1 MALIKNVKVSSYLEN
16 LGKSLGYIGYDVLKS
31 YAPTMVSLGETTKEG
46 ISSGYQAIK
55 DFTSSSSDSDFS
67 FKGITGKAGEFI
79 KNTWNNTIDDL
90 KTGKIYNKERSDALG
105 SEIASGFLGDMD
117 FSFDFDDDWGDTD
130 DMSETDSTKAQVSA
144 QVQSSREIISAVDA
158 MGRGLSASMTE
169 ATTASAS
176 YIADS
181 ARENSKALFNL
192 NKQGFGAIT
201 KALMSVNETIYGFSK
216 IGEPLTAH
224 MQNSLLFFTKT
235 QESLSDI
242 QQTLKEI
249 AKNTTPAAVA
259 GQAGYKKKKS
269 IADMISDDTGIDFG
283 AIKESITESINEYKD
298 LLGMFTG
305 LFSNTAKNGDKNLSP
320 LALAA
325 TAGAR
330 YIIPNQIKGSLK
342 SLDDSIK
349 YGLGAGLTK
358 LRGKQT
364 GNFLVDMLLDMI
376 PGRETKKDIHMGN
389 YEKGPLQWDGIAR
402 KALIDVIP
410 TTLLQI
416 YSAITNTEPM
426 RFDYNSGKFVKTSA
440 LAAEFNKKKRE
451 YIEAS
456 GGDFYKKAQRYAQYV
471 ARGESEEEKKRIA
484 EEVYKYFEKAFETG
498 EHNVFASDNGID
510 PEVYAKIIKRVASDN
525 QGRSRRS
532 RKFNNKWVVESNE
545 QAARFADYLRSQE
558 ASGYAALQMT
568 HNELTGEGK
577 SKGTKNTIIGLDE
590 YGHNYYWYLQGI
602 WQYTGYI
609 AHNLGAPRP
618 TGSAGLP
625 DLNGTMPTIPSAVE
639 EIKKVAEETRND
651 FGYSGTE
658 EDEYNDKKKEKRN
671 KIKEWL
677 DEKLSKPA
685 KRKINKFFGRSED
698 MEDDQFF
705 VVGLM
710 DKISTSIDTL
720 LFGTADNPEGGL
732 FSNLFD
738 KSKSLFDEAKD
749 WLKENIF
756 GKVKEKWGNLKKKM
770 GESNWWQETKGVLGN
785 VKDSMIG
792 TTKKIFIGED
802 NGEAA
807 HGRKVTKTGIV
818 TVSEGELII
827 PSEFN
832 PFYHGI
838 TDKAAQIRKERQ
850 ISRGRFPMFTNGTQG
865 VTMDGD
871 NGFTMRDPTV
881 GEKIK
886 SKTQDVKSKFE
897 SRVKDNSVLGL
908 LYRGAKWAFSGVKEA
923 LDDMADKD
931 KIKEDAKNISEG
943 VKNKFDKILTDI
955 GGAKGQ
961 IGAGAI
967 LGAGAS
973 ILTGGIINP
982 LVGAALGA
990 GVGLLTR
997 SKNFQDLIFGPEEEK
1012 TDKDGKKYT
1021 ERKRQKLY
1029 DFFQNQFPDVAKG
1042 AGLGMLGGTLLG
1054 SPVAGAFIGAG
1065 LGFVTKSKEFKD
1077 WLFGEEDEKTKTR
1090 KGGVISSEAQQK
1102 LKKALPAMAVGA
1114 VAGGALGPLGLIPNM
1129 LLGSTIGF
1137 SASVGKLNETLF
1149 GKKDEK
1155 TGKVNR
1161 EGSVLWM
1168 IKEKLFGNIDTL
1180 FHNISNRLTTA
1191 FKGFARDLKL
1201 KITGAVDWIKE
1212 KIANRKGKLGK
1223 LLGGIYDI
1231 GDKVLN
1237 STIKLPFRIAG
1248 GIAGKIS
1255 DKVQKGN
1262 LKKGYGVYNRYLK
1275 RNMNARERLANRKN
1289 LGIKVS
1295 KANKIFDNFDKF
1307 LESIKSYEEL
1317 TKYKEWF
1324 RILKTT
1330 PEDSADYKATLAL
1343 LEADPKWKEF
1353 AKNNIGSAKQLTS
1366 FFKGKLSARIE
1377 GLIKDEE
1384 GSGRL
1389 SAEKDKENR
1398 EKSVAKTVTETIPE
1412 KMDNLPEKIAAAI
1425 KGESDSNK
1433 KSKRKKSK
1441 KKNKSSNNNN
1451 TFDKND
1457 INEDIESEE
1466 DDTIEDDEP
1475 ESGGTVSRFL
1485 NRLMGKD
1492 ASVKAKKKIHID
1504 MFGNVHEYTRDED
1517 GKWTEV
1523 KNDSDTKESRGVINK
1538 FIGSITSIPNVFGT
1552 VMDKLFGKGDEEKGK
1567 KPGILRRLFNFLGD
1581 LASKAVTFLTGVL
1594 APLGLF
1600 AAGGTIL
1607 YKALFGDG
1615 FWNNL
1620 TNSIGSLLGLGDSP
1634 NHVNKT
1640 ITTTDGTVVT
1650 PVTDANG
1657 KVSYV
1662 DANGNV
1668 VSANSIISKT
1678 TGGSTFTDNVKNGFI
1693 KRTVKGHGLFA
1704 LPQYTA
1710 KWAAKH
1716 PEAASKIV
1724 KGAGKIDNA
1733 LEVIG
1738 TCLKW
1743 FFDNIIKHIPGIG
1756 KLAEKAGGFISNIKA
1771 WCKEYFRQH
1780 PETIAKVNEAGKSF
1794 LKALNIITL
1803 AYDFT
1808 TGMQNARNIL
1818 GITDKPTLGQQLA
1831 CGLLKTVKNCIPIVG
1846 IFIPEDWIIDQ
1857 CVKLGFF
1864 KDLKE
1869 QRESGELEVQQYNK
1883 QHGTN
1888 YTLKEYNDIV
1898 QHDVSGKW
1906 FTNALDSAKASKK
1919 AGGSYIAGFA
1929 RGVWGTWE
1937 EASKAEFNN
1946 VNKAKFIKFKAICD
1960 NLSYA
1965 EKEKYIYVYDFTS
1978 AQVQELIDEGKITAE
1993 EAATLVNKGYY
2004 RKEDLKFNT
2013 NRSEREQ
2020 FIDTLSG
2027 INKFKV
2033 SFAPIKKINETISQG
2048 PEACREL
2055 AELLKDKNSTK
2066 YAYFKSLH
2074 CSDEDIKKYIKMLE
2088 IAADKSSTTNTATTT
2103 NTSESGGASGLAIS
2117 GRFSAP
2123 GAFQSQYDPKYS
2135 NIKFAN
2141 STISEAGCGP
2151 AVAAMAS
2158 TLKGGNLNM
2167 ANAIEKAKP
2176 YTNNDGTSVKYFE
2189 DVLKARRLDKQE
2201 YVESALTN
2209 GRPVILLGRDPSNT
2223 DKNKSPFGPNSHY
2236 VLALGMNNGKV
2247 LVNDPEA
2254 HGPALY
2260 DKSILRKSNY
2270 SMGYGG
2276 RSLLRGRGMAKND
2289 VADQLWA
2296 ALKKHGFSDAAAAGF
2311 LGNVQQES
2319 SMNSS
2324 ADSGP
2329 AYGLFQF
2336 EKATGNADKYF
2347 EYAAST
2353 GRDRS
2358 DPAAQLDYVLD
2369 HIAEEM
2375 STYSGM
2381 PTDYYS
2387 SGAPVFWPDHITIDD
2402 FKKLTDPEL
2411 AAEIME
2417 RTYERASLPMME
2429 QRKQYAKEYYDI
2441 YKGTN
2446 GTSEGGTWAQMG
2458 NQVQTTAKNISMMAN
2473 LKNLFGSLSNI
2484 YDFKNGFHI
2493 NDIGGDFSSA
2503 LSTGSDIA
2511 VNTTGAQAAIN
2522 AAMNEV
2528 GYEEQ
2533 GNNIT
2538 KFGKWAG
2545 VDGNAWCAAF
2555 ATWAIAQAFGDSKDK
2570 ALAAMYNPSSLT
2582 WCPDISNNFKD
2593 NNRFSKEPHV
2603 GDLVFYGNWGD
2614 ADHVGLVT
2622 SVDPNNKTYTSVE
2635 GNWGDAVKI
2644 RENIPWTGPDGGLP
2658 VEGFGSPNY
2667 DGASA
2672 AISSSNK
2679 DISKYV
2685 STSNESALGSG
2696 LRGGSSGLLRKLAP
2710 SKYVYGKLKGQKLLS
2725 GKASGIKST
2734 NRFRGAGTENVT
2746 ATLTKIKDNL
2756 TKVKNNRSSNSS
2768 NSSGI
2773 DPSLVTELL
2782 ASITKLLDSI
2792 ATNTAPT
2799 EKIYAALSEY
2809 IDYVKGNNKTTG
2821 TKTAE
2826 KVQIPTNSEEVDG
2839 NLANLVATLSAIAA
2853 G

>member
-1 MALIKNVKVSSYLEN
+1 MKIPYPHSLFLRKNIYIITEKVLYFYRKEDYLMALIKNVKVSSYLKN
-16 LGKSLGYIGYDVLKS
+16 LTKSLGYISYDTFKS
-31 YAPTMVSLGETTKEG
+31 YAPTMASLGESAKEG

-55 DFTSSSSDSDFS
+55 DFTSSDSSSDFS
-67 FKGITGKAGEFI
+67 FKGITGKAGDFI

-90 KTGKIYNKERSDALG
+90 KTGKIYNKERSDAFG
-105 SEIASGFLGDMD
+105 MEIASGFMGDMD
-117 FSFDFDDDWGDTD
+117 FSFDFDDDWGDSD
-130 DMSETDSTKAQVSA
+130 EDMSETDSTKAQVTA

-269 IADMISDDTGIDFG
+269 IADMISGDTGIDFG

-305 LFSNTAKNGDKNLSP
+305 LFSNTAKNGGKNLSP

-325 TAGAR
+325 TAGFKALL
-330 YIIPNQIKGSLK
+330 PNQFKGSLK

-451 YIEAS
+451 YVEAS
-456 GGDFYKKAQRYAQYV
+456 GGDFYKTILKDIKGSNRSK
-471 ARGESEEEKKRIA
+471 EDKDKMI
-484 EEVYKYFEKAFETG
+484 EEVYKYFEKSFESG
-498 EHNVFASDNGID
+498 DHNIFANDNGID
-510 PEVYAKIIKRVASDN
+510 PATYEVIKQIATKW
-525 QGRSRRS
+525 QQRRRGS

-658 EDEYNDKKKEKRN
+658 EDEYNDKKKEKRS
-671 KIKEWL
+671 KIKEWIK
-677 DEKLSKPA
+677 DKISDPVRK
-685 KRKINKFFGRSED
+685 KINKFFGRSED
-698 MEDDQFF
+698 IDDDQFF

-738 KSKSLFDEAKD
+738 KTKSLFDKAKD
-749 WLKENIF
+749 WLKTKIF
-756 GKVKEKWGNLKKKM
+756 DKVEEKWGNFKEKM

-850 ISRGRFPMFTNGTQG
+850 ISRGRFPMFNKGTLRLK
-865 VTMDGD
+865 DD
-871 NGFTMRDPTV
+871 SDPSWVDFDDVAASVAATT
-881 GEKIK
+881 GQAPKKKNKYHLTEKKKI
-886 SKTQDVKSKFE
+886 
-897 SRVKDNSVLGL
+897 KDNSVLGL
-908 LYRGAKWAFSGVKEA
+908 LFRGVKWAFSGVKEA
-923 LDDMADKD
+923 FDDMADKD

-967 LGAGAS
+967 LGGGAS

-982 LVGAALGA
+982 LLGAALGA

-1012 TDKDGKKYT
+1012 EDKDGKKYT

-1042 AGLGMLGGTLLG
+1042 AGLGILGGTLLG

-1065 LGFVTKSKEFKD
+1065 LGFISKSKVFKE
-1077 WLFGEEDEKTKTR
+1077 WLFGKEDDK
-1090 KGGVISSEAQQK
+1090 KGGVISKKTQEK

-1114 VAGGALGPLGLIPNM
+1114 VAGGALGPLGLIPNI
-1129 LLGSTIGF
+1129 LLGSTIGY
-1137 SASVGKLNETLF
+1137 SAAVGNLNKTLF
-1149 GKKDEK
+1149 GEK
-1155 TGKVNR
+1155 GNR
-1161 EGSVLWM
+1161 EGSVIWM
-1168 IKEKLFGNIDTL
+1168 VKEKIFGNIDTL
-1180 FHNISNRLTTA
+1180 FHNIFNRLTTA

-1201 KITGAVDWIKE
+1201 KITGAVDWIKD
-1212 KIANRKGKLGK
+1212 KIANRKGRLGK
-1223 LLGGIYDI
+1223 LLGGIYDF
-1231 GDKVLN
+1231 GDKLLN
-1237 STIKLPFRIAG
+1237 WTVKLPFRAAGAITG
-1248 GIAGKIS
+1248 GISNRI
-1255 DKVQKGN
+1255 QKGN
-1262 LKKGYGVYNRYLK
+1262 LKRGYSAYDRKKKRY
-1275 RNMNARERLANRKN
+1275 MNAEERIAAREQYKFFNGTGENIFTGKNSKYYDFDKILSGFDTYEGLTGFQNQMEILRTEPEGSPAYNKALKELRKN
-1289 LGIKVS
+1289 
-1295 KANKIFDNFDKF
+1295 DNWK
-1307 LESIKSYEEL
+1307 EYEETHL
-1317 TKYKEWF
+1317 
-1324 RILKTT
+1324 
-1330 PEDSADYKATLAL
+1330 
-1343 LEADPKWKEF
+1343 
-1353 AKNNIGSAKQLTS
+1353 GSAKALNK
-1366 FFKGKLSARIE
+1366 FFKGATSAKIE
-1377 GLIKDEE
+1377 GLINDEVN
-1384 GSGRL
+1384 SGRL

-1398 EKSVAKTVTETIPE
+1398 EKSVAKTVTETIP
-1412 KMDNLPEKIAAAI
+1412 KKIDTAADTIVAAI
-1425 KGESDSNK
+1425 KGEEKVGGLNEETAKALDKNSEDLKNNIKSSSPLRMKSDDEGEDKKEKIVTTDMLGNTYVQELDEDGNPIESKNDNNTK
-1433 KSKRKKSK
+1433 KSRKLM
-1441 KKNKSSNNNN
+1441 
-1451 TFDKND
+1451 DKFTNSI
-1457 INEDIESEE
+1457 INIPDS
-1466 DDTIEDDEP
+1466 
-1475 ESGGTVSRFL
+1475 
-1485 NRLMGKD
+1485 
-1492 ASVKAKKKIHID
+1492 
-1504 MFGNVHEYTRDED
+1504 FGNVM
-1517 GKWTEV
+1517 
-1523 KNDSDTKESRGVINK
+1523 N
-1538 FIGSITSIPNVFGT
+1538 
-1552 VMDKLFGKGDEEKGK
+1552 KLFGAGDEEKGE
-1567 KPGILRRLFNFLGD
+1567 KPGILTRLFDFVGGIVG
-1581 LASKAVTFLTGVL
+1581 KAAGFFTDIL
-1594 APLGLF
+1594 APIGLF

-1620 TNSIGSLLGLGDSP
+1620 TNSIGALFGLGAKP
-1634 NHVNKT
+1634 RQAT
-1640 ITTTDGTVVT
+1640 ITTESGTEVK
-1650 PVTDANG
+1650 PVTNSDG
-1657 KVSYV
+1657 SVSYV
-1662 DANGNV
+1662 DANGNTV
-1668 VSANSIISKT
+1668 DSNSIYYSKNSGATFADNIKNGITENLIYGRKDKLISIAKKIPGVKTGVGIISKAVELIKK
-1678 TGGSTFTDNVKNGFI
+1678 GLLKVVNSLGRWLGSNEQRKEFVEE
-1693 KRTVKGHGLFA
+1693 L
-1704 LPQYTA
+1704 A
-1710 KWAAKH
+1710 KKADDILEKH
-1716 PEAASKIV
+1716 PEITSKLTKQALTDSFNTFMAGLAVAQMIV
-1724 KGAGKIDNA
+1724 
-1733 LEVIG
+1733 
-1738 TCLKW
+1738 
-1743 FFDNIIKHIPGIG
+1743 
-1756 KLAEKAGGFISNIKA
+1756 
-1771 WCKEYFRQH
+1771 
-1780 PETIAKVNEAGKSF
+1780 
-1794 LKALNIITL
+1794 
-1803 AYDFT
+1803 DFT
-1808 TGMQNARNIL
+1808 DGMDRAGAIL
-1818 GITDKPTLGQQLA
+1818 GITTTPTYGERVA
-1831 CGLLKTVKNCIPIVG
+1831 AGLLEALKNRIFLVG
-1846 IFIPEDWIIDQ
+1846 SFIPEETIINLY
-1857 CVKLGFF
+1857 CKVF
-1864 KDLKE
+1864 KPEDLLEKREKAKE
-1869 QRESGELEVQQYNK
+1869 DAAKYNSE
-1883 QHGTN
+1883 HGTN
-1888 YTLKEYNDIV
+1888 YTTTEFIENVLGERGFKRHLSDAWNT
-1898 QHDVSGKW
+1898 GK
-1906 FTNALDSAKASKK
+1906 ARKA
-1919 AGGSYIAGFA
+1919 AGGSFIGGFFDSLVTE
-1929 RGVWGTWE
+1929 RGQDSLHKQNRKWIEDHWQDMSYAQKE
-1937 EASKAEFNN
+1937 
-1946 VNKAKFIKFKAICD
+1946 KAIYVGE
-1960 NLSYA
+1960 LSA
-1965 EKEKYIYVYDFTS
+1965 FE
-1978 AQVQELIDEGKITAE
+1978 VQEFIDKGMISAD
-1993 EAATLVNKGYY
+1993 EAAMLVNKGYFS
-2004 RKEDLKFNT
+2004 RNELHFNT

-2020 FIDTLSG
+2020 YIDTLSG
-2027 INKFKV
+2027 WKNKFKV
-2033 SFAPIKKINETISQG
+2033 GMAPMKVIAEAKAAG
-2048 PEACREL
+2048 PDACRDL
-2055 AELLKDKNSTK
+2055 ANLLRDKTSTK

-2074 CSDEDIKKYIKMLE
+2074 CTDEDIAKYIKILDNE
-2088 IAADKSSTTNTATTT
+2088 ANKSSTTNTATTT

-2123 GAFQSQYDPKYS
+2123 GAFQSQYDPRYS

-2311 LGNVQQES
+2311 LGNIQQES

-2446 GTSEGGTWAQMG
+2446 GTSEGGTLAQMG
-2458 NQVQTTAKNISMMAN
+2458 NRAKTTVKNISMMAN

-2533 GNNIT
+2533 GDNIT

-2555 ATWAIAQAFGDSKDK
+2555 ATWAIAQAFGNSKDK

-2635 GNWGDAVKI
+2635 GNWGDAVKV
-2644 RENIPWTGPDGGLP
+2644 RENIPWAGPDGGLP

-2672 AISSSNK
+2672 AITSSNK

-2809 IDYVKGNNKTTG
+2809 IDYVKGNSKTTG